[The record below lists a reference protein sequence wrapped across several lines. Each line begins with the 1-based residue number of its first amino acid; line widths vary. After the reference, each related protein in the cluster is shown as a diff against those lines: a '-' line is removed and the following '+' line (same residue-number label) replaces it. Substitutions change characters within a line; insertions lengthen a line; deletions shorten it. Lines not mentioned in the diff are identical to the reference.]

1 MTEAVLCGDQFVGV
15 PCPVLGVYAVPL
27 ELKEKENSGKE
38 REMRWSV
45 GDEVR
50 IESWVRRD

>member
-1 MTEAVLCGDQFVGV
+1 MSDQFVGV